1 MPTLEDFSKPDF
13 IFSQKV
19 ELKAGVDPKEFLKA
33 FTESINGASTDLGHD
48 SRFNLGRDVS
58 IRLLL
63 RRTCP
68 VAYKAV
74 HEKYT
79 DEEIARKPE
88 LTLGTTTMNVVAI
101 PTGELLTAPFPLP
114 VMYIT
119 RPFKGKRK
127 NNRFAASPLAK
138 GDHWSQSKGRKGKGK
153 GGKKG
158 KGKGKKGKGRV
169 IFHPGAKQFFIK
181 LLVLRWETPPA
192 CYQAA
197 YEHSEEAFHAV
208 CWEHNTPDI
217 CDPTESVCTYPDDGS
232 LSFSAYLTREDETT
246 QPGAL
251 SWDPRA
257 GLNREHMQKW
267 QGHCQTVNR
276 AELTA
281 IYMALTLDGNAGKEE
296 VGKKLDGHQAI
307 FNHVRSKV
315 REAKMTG
322 KDNAIQRM
330 KRKLET
336 GPEEWETKKQ
346 RITRTEAEHERRNE
360 EPNGPEEGE
369 NAVGNTWPE
378 EMGTQQMQEDE
389 IELQQMQQEEE
400 AALIPAQNT
409 QVLQQENSG
418 HKTQPRVEDAW
429 GDNEEDPPGAQED
442 EWEVEEAELRRMQE
456 DGTALP
462 HKGQEEQGEPQGHQ
476 EPDHARPSTQTA
488 SQETEGA
495 QEGQQCI
502 ALQVTQEME
511 LPETQDMSM
520 TAQQEV
526 EEDLMEMAQQQ
537 EEAQEEQRELQEM
550 AQQQATTQRE
560 AQLAHGWRRALMEK
574 IRIAANETP
583 EKYMQHLRGDTPM
596 HKLSNDYWKKA
607 PNTSTNMT

>member
-33 FTESINGASTDLGHD
+33 FTESINGASTDL
-48 SRFNLGRDVS
+48 
-58 IRLLL
+58 
-63 RRTCP
+63 
-68 VAYKAV
+68 
-74 HEKYT
+74 
-79 DEEIARKPE
+79 ARATTAASTSAE
-88 LTLGTTTMNVVAI
+88 MFRSVCFFVGTTTMNVVAI

-296 VGKKLDGHQAI
+296 V
-307 FNHVRSKV
+307 
-315 REAKMTG
+315 
-322 KDNAIQRM
+322 
-330 KRKLET
+330 
-336 GPEEWETKKQ
+336 
-346 RITRTEAEHERRNE
+346 
-360 EPNGPEEGE
+360 
-369 NAVGNTWPE
+369 E